1 MHLLH
6 AQSKKLQE
14 SADAM
19 SETLLPE
26 FQKRIAFDS
35 EDLSNQYALDFDMY
49 IKWKA
54 VASLLPQANDRVLFQ
69 KSVGDMV
76 LESIGADIEAY
87 DAPSQGGVKSWRPK
101 HFVLRL
107 HSLHR

>member
-1 MHLLH
+1 
-6 AQSKKLQE
+6 
-14 SADAM
+14 M